1 MNICESSPLLLQ
13 SLAPII
19 KMHGLELLGI
29 QYQSNGGALGS
40 FSNTMVVSFDKS
52 MLLTLTYLLYLGIR
66 FNVILIQQL
75 TTIGYNTREEL
86 RFQGLKQRAMNYLI
100 GVRFAHF

>member
-1 MNICESSPLLLQ
+1 ME
-13 SLAPII
+13 
-19 KMHGLELLGI
+19 
-29 QYQSNGGALGS
+29 LGS